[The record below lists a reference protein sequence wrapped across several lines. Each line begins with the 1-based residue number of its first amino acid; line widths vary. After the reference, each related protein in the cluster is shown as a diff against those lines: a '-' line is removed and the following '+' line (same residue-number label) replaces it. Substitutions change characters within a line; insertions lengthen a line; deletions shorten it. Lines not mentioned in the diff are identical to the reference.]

1 LTGIRGDEMGI
12 NNNGVLYERDKTVV
26 LEDFGYQIKY
36 PLDLMVVDFIKKV
49 RMRQLG
55 KNTMGKIMRE

>member
-1 LTGIRGDEMGI
+1 MGI